1 MVVLKILARI
11 LIALSVI
18 FLVLGAVSYF
28 GTPLLLRATN
38 WVLLAILS
46 ALFAN
51 YLHLERKK

>member
-1 MVVLKILARI
+1 MVLKILARI